1 VRVVEEAEALFQ
13 AEIRRQTQV
22 NTAEEARN
30 PFRKGI
36 SMSPRINRKSAWFVM
51 LNVFLLAHSDA
62 QAQDRTNNKVTTVA
76 VPDGGQP
83 MAAKTDS
90 TGAVHVLYD
99 SAEGPQ
105 YVQSSDDGQ
114 TLSKPI
120 PLVDRASRKPGL
132 KFAAWDMAVSPD
144 GRVHVAMGTNA
155 WKLKLPKEEW
165 AFFYTSLAPES
176 REFSPV
182 QNLNRKPSEGFS
194 LAADGKGNVTACWLS
209 DKLYASVSHDHGK
222 TFAPAVE
229 IDPTFDPC
237 DCCTTSAAY
246 GADGKLAVL
255 YREETNNERDM
266 FLVLWDQDRK
276 TVSRTRVS
284 STLWKLDG
292 CPMTYYAVAPRG
304 DGFTAVWPTESRI
317 FFARLDSKGALLS
330 PAEIKTPGSA
340 GMRTGIL
347 ALGDSD
353 GSTLIAWKKD
363 GQLNWQLYDKQ
374 CRPEGRPNSTK
385 SAGSGV
391 AGVLAKNGDFVLFR

>member
-13 AEIRRQTQV
+13 VEIRRQSPI

-36 SMSPRINRKSAWFVM
+36 SMSPKTNRKLALLVM
-51 LNVFLLAHSDA
+51 LKVFLLAPADA
-62 QAQDRTNNKVTTVA
+62 QAQERTNNKVTTVA

-83 MAAKTDS
+83 MAARTDS
-90 TGAVHVLYD
+90 AGVIHLLYD
-99 SAEGPQ
+99 SADGPQ
-105 YVQSSDDGQ
+105 YVKSSDDGQ

-120 PLVDRASRKPGL
+120 AVVDRESRKPGL

-165 AFFYTSLAPES
+165 AFFYASLAPGS

-194 LAADGKGNVTACWLS
+194 LAADGKGSVTACWLS
-209 DKLYASVSHDHGK
+209 DKLYANVSHDHGK

-304 DGFTAVWPTESRI
+304 DGFTAVWPTESRV